1 MTLNISRLL
10 IDSRSVDDPV
20 TVRMLAA
27 LPGVE
32 TTIMD
37 DIDPS
42 RVEGGPG
49 AVVLTHLQGAFI
61 KDFPVT
67 PGAPPCG
74 EKYIVTM
81 ANCPFFCSY
90 CYLQSY
96 LEHDRI
102 TVFTDTDRMKE
113 EIAAT
118 ISCDRPA
125 RMTTG
130 EFGDS
135 LALDSITGITLDI
148 LPLFEGTGTILEVRT
163 KSDSIDHLIPP
174 AGDHLMMTWTLSPQE
189 AISREE
195 PGTATLARRLKS
207 IEKAVRAGTRVSV
220 RLDPVIPSYYTAE
233 SYFGLVRDI
242 RAAAGKGGIRRFE
255 LGIVRF
261 PPGLWEIAAG
271 KKSGGRLIKGEYF
284 NDLEGKKRYYRPERV
299 RIYRELGMM
308 VREEFPEAAIELSM
322 EDREVWED
330 AGITLQ

>member
-1 MTLNISRLL
+1 MTWKIDRLI
-10 IDSRSVDDPV
+10 IDDRSVDDPV
-20 TVRMLAA
+20 TARMLAA
-27 LPGVE
+27 LPGIA
-32 TTIMD
+32 TTITG

-42 RVEGGPG
+42 SVKGGPG
-49 AVVLTHLQGAFI
+49 VVVLTHLQGAFI
-61 KDFPVT
+61 KNFPVT

-102 TVFTDTDRMKE
+102 TIFTNTDRMKE

-118 ISCDRPA
+118 ITADKPQ

-135 LALDSITGITLDI
+135 LALDSITGITHDI

-174 AGDHLMMTWTLSPQE
+174 AGDHLMMTWTLSPEE

-195 PGTATLARRLKS
+195 PGTAPLKRRLKA
-207 IEKAVRAGTRVSV
+207 IERAVRAGTRVSV
-220 RLDPVIPSYYTAE
+220 RLDPVIPSYYT
-233 SYFGLVRDI
+233 
-242 RAAAGKGGIRRFE
+242 
-255 LGIVRF
+255 
-261 PPGLWEIAAG
+261 
-271 KKSGGRLIKGEYF
+271 
-284 NDLEGKKRYYRPERV
+284 
-299 RIYRELGMM
+299 
-308 VREEFPEAAIELSM
+308 
-322 EDREVWED
+322 
-330 AGITLQ
+330 T